1 MLANCLHD
9 LQHHADKHD
18 EIRAVPVFEGQKL
31 VVVGGNRGIGRV
43 TAADAYRREIP
54 CQCERS

>member
-1 MLANCLHD
+1 
-9 LQHHADKHD
+9 
-18 EIRAVPVFEGQKL
+18 VPVFEGQKL